1 MDKIRGEIYISF
13 TRTLIVYSLSK
24 RTCPIC
30 QNSIPPAESGRYCY
44 LHRQLYE
51 SLTAEY
57 AAVKETSKR
66 SNISWKQ
73 FLSEKNSDP
82 TLPKKLGEVIKLEL
96 ENS

>member
-1 MDKIRGEIYISF
+1 M
-13 TRTLIVYSLSK
+13 SK

-30 QNSIPPAESGRYCY
+30 QNSIPKADSERYCY

-73 FLSEKNSDP
+73 FLSEKNSNP
-82 TLPKKLGEVIKLEL
+82 SLPKELGNVIEL
-96 ENS
+96 EFENS

>member
-1 MDKIRGEIYISF
+1 MEKIRGEIYISF

-24 RTCPIC
+24 RACQIC
-30 QNSIPPAESGRYCY
+30 QNSISPADSGRYCY

-57 AAVKETSKR
+57 LAVKETSKR
-66 SNISWKQ
+66 SNISLKQ
-73 FLSEKNSDP
+73 FLSKKKSDP
-82 TLPKKLGEVIKLEL
+82 SLPKELGEVIKLEL

>member
-1 MDKIRGEIYISF
+1 M
-13 TRTLIVYSLSK
+13 SK

-30 QNSIPPAESGRYCY
+30 QNFIPPADSGRYCY

-73 FLSEKNSDP
+73 FLSEKNTDP
-82 TLPKKLGEVIKLEL
+82 SLPKELGEVIKLEL
-96 ENS
+96 QNS